1 MKNNYKKY
9 FCTFASSNMSKAL
22 DRIKRQARDLDF
34 FDGIF
39 IYDENRLDNTFR
51 EKFKDKLK
59 SKVRSFGYWVWK
71 PQIILQSLEKID
83 MGDILLYTDAGC
95 HLNKKGVKKL
105 EEYFEG
111 VNKSELGI
119 GVTQFVI
126 KSKDSALV
134 SGQNFEKEWTKGDIF
149 SFFNVLD
156 KEEIYNTGQYQST
169 VLFVKKTEKT
179 LDFIKKWALVFEQN
193 FNLVDDSP
201 SKSKNFEEFKENRH
215 DQSILSILLK
225 IQDTPPFSIPAS
237 EIEQTNWKLLE
248 KYPIL
253 AKRDRGL
260 SILNRIR
267 RKFAPYRINKYIR
280 L

>member
-1 MKNNYKKY
+1 MNSYKKY

-34 FDGIF
+34 FEGIF

-59 SKVRSFGYWVWK
+59 SKVRGFGYWVWK

-134 SGQNFEKEWTKGDIF
+134 SESNFEKEWTKGDIF

-156 KEEIYNTGQYQST
+156 KEEICNTGQYQGT

-179 LDFIKKWALVFEQN
+179 LDFIKNELSIFEKN
-193 FNLVDDSP
+193 FNLVDDSD
-201 SKSKNFEEFKENRH
+201 SIVENFRGFKENRH
-215 DQSILSILLK
+215 DQSLLSILLK
-225 IQDTPPFSIPAS
+225 TQKENPFIIPAS
-237 EIEQTNWKLLE
+237 EIYQSNWILLKE
-248 KYPIL
+248 YPIL